1 MHLVFWLFPVN
12 ILGFKSVSKHTYT
25 CAGPFPAGRQC
36 PVLTFRLRSRAS
48 VAPLRRRF
56 LCPSRGP
63 SAAPASRAVWP
74 RVDLRSSAGLLLV
87 LTVSTVFP
95 ASAALPTPDT
105 HALSSKRPALGV
117 QLPPS
122 RLTGLHLGLLDLR
135 LGKCLL
141 LLTLFLWSLKRF
153 FRPCVHSVTTWQEA
167 EMTGFS
173 HSLAAVQSDWQ
184 MALSWRSI
192 HCSE

>member
-1 MHLVFWLFPVN
+1 MEQIYSRELTFMHLMFWLFPVN
-12 ILGFKSVSKHTYT
+12 ILGFRSVSKHTYT

-36 PVLTFRLRSRAS
+36 PVLAFRLGSRAS

-56 LCPSRGP
+56 LSPSRGA

-122 RLTGLHLGLLDLR
+122 RTDWPALRAVGLKAREVSITFDIVLT
-135 LGKCLL
+135 KSE
-141 LLTLFLWSLKRF
+141 TFL
-153 FRPCVHSVTTWQEA
+153 
-167 EMTGFS
+167 
-173 HSLAAVQSDWQ
+173 
-184 MALSWRSI
+184 
-192 HCSE
+192 